1 VARASTASRARRG
14 AASGRTRRAAATAG
28 PALLTGAARPALLL
42 LAAWV
47 AYRLYPYVPVLD
59 VAKYWHAIRPVL
71 LDPLPHGSDPF
82 RLCVMWLLCCML
94 IEAVAGAARAGRWF
108 AILAGGIL
116 AAKIVIIDNAPGSAD
131 IAGACVAYVLW
142 LLLFRRAPA
151 RHALLALL
159 FAAMLVALR
168 LSPAAPHGLAWPA
181 LAEKLF
187 LYGGLIW
194 LLMGAGLRP
203 LFATGATAALLLA
216 IGLSHAHGPA
226 AATEAVLALGAGALL
241 YGAGLSLPRLSR
253 P

>member
-14 AASGRTRRAAATAG
+14 AASGRTRRAAAA
-28 PALLTGAARPALLL
+28 PALLAGADRPALLL
-42 LAAWV
+42 LAAWI

-59 VAKYWHAIRPVL
+59 VTKYWHAIRPVL

-94 IEAVAGAARAGRWF
+94 IEAVAGAASAGRWF
-108 AILAGGIL
+108 AILAGFIL
-116 AAKIVIIDNAPGSAD
+116 AAKIVIVDNAPGSAD

-168 LSPAAPHGLAWPA
+168 LSPSAPHGLGWLA

-194 LLMGAGLRP
+194 LLMRAGLRP
-203 LFATGATAALLLA
+203 LFATGAAAALLLA

-226 AATEAVLALGAGALL
+226 AATEGLLALGAGALL
-241 YGAGLSLPRLSR
+241 YIAGLSLPRLSR